1 MNCPNCGS
9 ELTALTRVL
18 HPMEQRDE
26 VRVLGGDAEDGLRVE
41 FTGHMELLEGPD
53 TQQGLECPECHH
65 ELDGLSADAL
75 EFVDPPTPTH
85 ETIRVEGQGEAR
97 GRNGW
102 FRPAEV
108 SVMRSEADGS
118 VSISVRS
125 RRPFGDMPPIWLSLP
140 VRDARLLHQ
149 ALGRQLAVLGE
160 ETGGGQHDG

>member
-1 MNCPNCGS
+1 MICPNCNS
-9 ELTALTRVL
+9 ELATLVRVL

-26 VRVLGGDAEDGLRVE
+26 VRLLGGDAGEGLRVE
-41 FTGHMELLEGPD
+41 FTGEMELAEGPD
-53 TQQGLECPECHH
+53 TQQGLECPACYH
-65 ELDGLSADAL
+65 EVEGVTAQCLDL
-75 EFVDPPTPTH
+75 VDRPTPTH

-125 RRPFGDMPPIWLSLP
+125 LRPFGDMPPVWLSLP
-140 VRDARLLHQ
+140 VVDARLLHQ
-149 ALGRQLAVLGE
+149 ALGRQLLTLGR
-160 ETGGGQHDG
+160 ETDQEGD